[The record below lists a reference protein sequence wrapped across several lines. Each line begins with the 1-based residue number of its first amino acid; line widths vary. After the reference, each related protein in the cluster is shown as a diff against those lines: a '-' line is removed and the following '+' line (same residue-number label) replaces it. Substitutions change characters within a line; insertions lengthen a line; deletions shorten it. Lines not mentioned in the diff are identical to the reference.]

1 MLKFLYD
8 YKKKYKGEKMSLII
22 PDKNMAVRKSEA
34 LLNARY
40 QLGEL
45 ALKLVSIIYSNVKR
59 NDEVGKDYQIR
70 VEDIAKLMNKNYGN
84 IYIYLKN
91 AINEMLR
98 NPLEI
103 EVTKENG
110 KKVLD
115 AFNWIA
121 DAHYENGV
129 ISFTISKRLK
139 PYILE
144 LQQKFVKYRLENI
157 LNLRGVYV
165 IRFYEILKNIFERET
180 RHNKKAE
187 KIYSLDE
194 FREMLEIPRSYNYGG
209 KGGIKDRI
217 LEKSKQEL
225 SENTDILFEY
235 EEIKTGRKVTH
246 LKFYILPNPAKLQ
259 DNYNKNDNYFKSRA
273 SFVKFLRDNYAG
285 NGKYFGY
292 KTIEGRNWWLGI
304 NNKGL
309 MYATLAEE
317 IKHLN
322 SVESEQFYDIW
333 FKIAKNIELYRDILI
348 NKECLEELYKENKE
362 VYFGLVEQILLL
374 KEQGII

>member
-1 MLKFLYD
+1 
-8 YKKKYKGEKMSLII
+8 MSLII
-22 PDKNMAVRKSEA
+22 PDKNMAVRKSES

-103 EVTKENG
+103 EITKENG

-129 ISFTISKRLK
+129 VSFTISKRLK

-157 LNLRGVYV
+157 LNLKGVYV
-165 IRFYEILKNIFERET
+165 IRLYEILKDFLNQET

-194 FREMLEIPRSYNYGG
+194 FREMLQIPKSYQYSSH
-209 KGGIKDRI
+209 IKKLI
-217 LEKSKQEL
+217 LEKSKTEFA
-225 SENTDILFEY
+225 EHTDIIFEY

-246 LKFYILPNPAKLQ
+246 LKFYILPNPAKLE
-259 DNYNKNDNYFKSRA
+259 DNYNKNDKIFKTRA
-273 SFVKFLRDNYAG
+273 SFVNFLRKNYAG
-285 NGKYFGY
+285 TGKAFGY

-322 SVESEQFYDIW
+322 SVESKQFYNIW
-333 FKIAKNIELYRDILI
+333 FKIANNIELYRDILI
-348 NKECLEELYKENKE
+348 NKECLKELYKENKD